1 VGELIGLGSA
11 RGMARQM
18 LRQSAKRASG
28 FVLWKRI
35 LRRSQILFR
44 ILFKEDDNL
53 LEKCQKVLK
62 TGFFWILQRV
72 MDGRS

>member
-35 LRRSQILFR
+35 LRRWEILFSD
-44 ILFKEDDNL
+44 LFEEDVGL
-53 LEKCQKVLK
+53 LEK
-62 TGFFWILQRV
+62 
-72 MDGRS
+72 

>member
-1 VGELIGLGSA
+1 MGELIGLGSA

-35 LRRSQILFR
+35 LRRCQILFR
-44 ILFKEDDNL
+44 ICLKKMTTC
-53 LEKCQKVLK
+53 LESVKR
-62 TGFFWILQRV
+62 F
-72 MDGRS
+72 

>member
-44 ILFKEDDNL
+44 ILFEDDNL

-62 TGFFWILQRV
+62 TGFLWILQRV